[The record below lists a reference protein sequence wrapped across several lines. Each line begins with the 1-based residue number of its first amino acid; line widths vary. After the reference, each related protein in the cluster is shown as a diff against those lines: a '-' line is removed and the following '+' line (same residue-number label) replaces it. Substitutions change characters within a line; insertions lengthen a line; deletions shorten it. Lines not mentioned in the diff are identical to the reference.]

1 MKKQPLL
8 ILFLSFILGIFFQ
21 DEFLWSEKQVFSFAG
36 IGFLLGFLI
45 LVKNFLIQK
54 IKVVFVVNLFFS
66 LGMLLHFINSEKPK
80 LPTFQK
86 NEKLIFTLDKKLNS
100 TVKNRRYV
108 IHLQTKFG
116 NFPSVLSVP
125 KELKELDFSH
135 AYRAELWI
143 NIPQKPNNNFQF
155 DYPKYLARQNIYF
168 RSYLPKSYEIADR
181 KSLNFNEKIKQNR
194 LILLHKI
201 NKSELSTKTQNF
213 LKGIILADRT
223 EMDEITVQDFNKSG
237 LVHFLA
243 ISGTH
248 IVIIF
253 WLIMLV
259 LGFLFPVRFRKMSIV
274 FSLFLIW
281 FFAMYIGFGS
291 SVVRSCLMISVYYMY
306 VLLQRKPDLLHS
318 LSLSGII
325 ILFINTNELFDIGF
339 QLSFLAVFGI
349 FWLNQPILNLFPK
362 PKNKLQKIGLST
374 ISISTSAQLATL
386 PLVLFYFHQSSWM
399 SIPANLVIIPF
410 SEIIIIFSLLMT
422 FFLHFEV
429 QIKFIFE
436 IYDSVTKFL
445 LEIIHWFAEQNY
457 AFEKMIPMN
466 IFEVLL
472 CFGIV
477 FSLRFL
483 LKKFNFKILFYVF
496 LLISGFLFLRY
507 FFNLNESR
515 KNEIL
520 ITNYFKD
527 SIIIEKKQT
536 EINFYF
542 DEKTDAITIKKNIV
556 EPYLTSRRTK
566 SYKIILLKTEQLKA
580 GIENVKL
587 KNH

>member
-1 MKKQPLL
+1 ML

-21 DEFLWSEKQVFSFAG
+21 DEFLWSEKQVFGFAG
-36 IGFLLGFLI
+36 ISFLLGFLI
-45 LVKNFLIQK
+45 LMKNFFIQK
-54 IKVVFVVNLFFS
+54 IKIVFIFNLFFS
-66 LGMLLHFINSEKPK
+66 LGILLHFINSEKPK

-100 TVKNRRYV
+100 TTKNRRYI
-108 IHLQTKFG
+108 IHLQTNYG
-116 NFPSVLSVP
+116 DFPSVLSVP
-125 KELKELDFSH
+125 KELKELDFFH
-135 AYRAELWI
+135 AYRAELWM
-143 NIPQKPNNNFQF
+143 NAPQKPNNNFQF
-155 DYPKYLARQNIYF
+155 DYQEYLSRQNIYF
-168 RSYLPKSYEIADR
+168 QSYLPKSYEIANR
-181 KSLNFNEKIKQNR
+181 KNLNFNEKIKQNR
-194 LILLHKI
+194 FQLLHKI
-201 NKSELSTKTQNF
+201 DESELSTKTQNF

-253 WLIMLV
+253 WMIMLV
-259 LGFLFPVRFRKMSIV
+259 LNFVIPVRFRKFSIV

-281 FFAMYIGFGS
+281 FFALYIGFGN
-291 SVVRSCLMISVYYMY
+291 SVVRSCLMISVYYIY

-318 LSLSGII
+318 LSLAGLI

-349 FWLNQPILNLFPK
+349 FWLNTPILNLFPK
-362 PKNKLQKIGLST
+362 PKNKLHKIGLNT
-374 ISISTSAQLATL
+374 ISISAATQLATL

-410 SEIIIIFSLLMT
+410 SEIIIIFSLVMT
-422 FFLHFEV
+422 IFFHLDIQF
-429 QIKFIFE
+429 KFIFE
-436 IYDSVTKFL
+436 IYDDITKFL
-445 LEIIHWFAEQNY
+445 LKIIHWFAEQNY

-466 IFEVLL
+466 IFEVLW

-483 LKKFNFKILFYVF
+483 LKKFSFKILLYVF
-496 LLISGFLFLRY
+496 LLISCFLFLRH
-507 FFNLNESR
+507 FLTLNESR

-520 ITNYFKD
+520 VTNYFKD
-527 SIIIEKKQT
+527 TIIIEKKQT
-536 EINFYF
+536 AVNFYF
-542 DEKTDAITIKKNIV
+542 NEKSDTIKIKKNIV

-566 SYKIILLKTEQLKA
+566 SYKIYFITNEELKA
-580 GIENVKL
+580 GIGNIKL
-587 KNH
+587 KNK